1 MPGEAL
7 GMIETLGLV
16 GAIEAADAAMKA
28 AASNL
33 VDIEYADAGICTV
46 MIQGTVADVMASV
59 EAGAAAAG
67 RVGQLLHRH
76 VIPQPAEDTE
86 KLIGH
91 PPVFS
96 PSTGGYDALKRPAE
110 SPADSPSGRKKKK

>member
-7 GMIETLGLV
+7 GLIETLGLV
-16 GAIEAADAAMKA
+16 GAIEAADAAAKA
-28 AASNL
+28 AASDL
-33 VDIEYADAGICTV
+33 VEIEYADAGICTV
-46 MIQGTVADVMASV
+46 MIRGTVADVMASV
-59 EAGAAAAG
+59 EAGAAAAK

-86 KLIGH
+86 RLIGQ
-91 PPVFS
+91 PPVFT
-96 PSTGGYDALKRPAE
+96 PATGGYDALKGPAE